1 MSLNEPV
8 SPAFSIIVSPATS
21 VLSGGPKK
29 SNFQFFQVLIVKRT
43 GMITSKLFAL
53 LELKLRV
60 QGDNF
65 PMAGT

>member
-1 MSLNEPV
+1 MSLDEPV

-21 VLSGGPKK
+21 VLSDGPKK
-29 SNFQFFQVLIVKRT
+29 SNFQFFQVLIVIRT